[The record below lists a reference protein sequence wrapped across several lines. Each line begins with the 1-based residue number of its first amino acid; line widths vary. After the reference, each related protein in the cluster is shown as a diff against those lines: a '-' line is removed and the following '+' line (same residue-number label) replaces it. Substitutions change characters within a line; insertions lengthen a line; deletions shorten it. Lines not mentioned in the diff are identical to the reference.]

1 MASELS
7 WSVSGFCSLRLFSLT
22 SFQGMKPQYDSLGK
36 PGIFRNDRFWLAGDH
51 IVDPRIKDVP
61 LVKKFV
67 SDSENAR
74 DEFKMTEYQ
83 GNNVCSLP
91 FSVQD

>member
-1 MASELS
+1 
-7 WSVSGFCSLRLFSLT
+7 
-22 SFQGMKPQYDSLGK
+22 MKPQYDSLGK

-67 SDSENAR
+67 SDSEKAR

-83 GNNVCSLP
+83 GNNVSFLP
-91 FSVQD
+91 LFVPRVP